1 MDILYTLN
9 KVGFAIDDDTEA
21 MDILY
26 WYSAY
31 QKDQQKAEEEA
42 RKRTNKVRIRR

>member
-1 MDILYTLN
+1 MDILYSLN
-9 KVGFAIDDDTEA
+9 KIGFTVDDNTEA

-42 RKRTNKVRIRR
+42 RKHANKIKRR